1 MTVMNVAQHN
11 NYTKSNL
18 KDSPA
23 LRIGLLEDDPDQAEV
38 TSLWLEDQGH
48 HCIRFSGGR
57 DLIRALRSESFDLLL
72 LDWLVPDMSGLE
84 VLHWVRNRYEWKI
97 PIIFVS
103 RLGSEEDVVQAL
115 EAGADDYMEKPLR
128 RMELLARINALVRRM
143 QVGKD
148 ASGALR
154 FDPYLID
161 VNTRAIRLRDEWI
174 SLTQKEYEL
183 AVFLFRNAGRALSR
197 GHILDSVWGT
207 RPDLNTRTV
216 DTHVSR
222 LRKKLHLTPDNGWV
236 LSSIYQHGYRLEPVR
251 HAEEDMAHTLASVQ

>member
-1 MTVMNVAQHN
+1 MTIMNIVPHN
-11 NYTKSNL
+11 NHTKANL
-18 KDSPA
+18 KDSLV
-23 LRIGLLEDDPDQAEV
+23 LRIGLLEDDPEQAEV
-38 TSLWLEDQGH
+38 TSLWLEDKGH
-48 HCIRFSGGR
+48 HCIHFSAGR

-84 VLHWVRNRYEWKI
+84 VLQWVRSRYEWKI
-97 PIIFVS
+97 PVIFIS

-143 QVGKD
+143 QVGR
-148 ASGALR
+148 GAGGMLH

-222 LRKKLHLTPDNGWV
+222 LRKKLRLTPDNGWV
-236 LSSIYQHGYRLEPVR
+236 LSSIYQHGYRLESVR
-251 HAEEDMAHTLASVQ
+251 HAEEDGARELVSAQ